1 MKNMRKI
8 VKIAVV
14 VALLLGIFIGVEQKF
29 SMIAH
34 AADPV
39 EVTTTD
45 EISLTDDEEQTQQF
59 YIVIVLGGLL
69 MLIIII
75 AVIVAATSIVFSVIP
90 VVQKDIEEE

>member
-1 MKNMRKI
+1 MQKI
-8 VKIAVV
+8 VKIAVL
-14 VALLLGIFIGVEQKF
+14 VALLLGIFIGVEQRL

-75 AVIVAATSIVFSVIP
+75 AVIVAATSVIYSGLP
-90 VVQKDIEEE
+90 VIFKDIEED